1 MARAE
6 ADVSGHRITAE
17 KLFEL
22 FTEVRD
28 LLRVSKCDSY
38 TIPQFCKAHG
48 ISVQLYYTLTKE
60 ERPAEMR
67 ARTRVLISKEYS
79 HRPTTSLLMM
89 ACSVRSWTSQAGLM
103 RSDN

>member
-1 MARAE
+1 MARPEAE
-6 ADVSGHRITAE
+6 VSGRRISAE

-28 LLRVSKCDSY
+28 LLRVSKRDSY
-38 TIPQFCKAHG
+38 SIPEFCAAHG

-67 ARTRVLISKEYS
+67 VRTRVLISKEAAAEW
-79 HRPTTSLLMM
+79 R
-89 ACSVRSWTSQAGLM
+89 RS
-103 RSDN
+103 REV